1 MEGKMSSLVT
11 AADANKVIEQQLDVH
26 LAEIESETGG
36 DGLAFNGPLFDGM
49 EDFVRDA
56 VEKRKTE
63 TQKDK
68 ISVLLETGGGSID
81 VAQRVADTLRHHYK
95 VLDFIVPNFAM
106 SAGTVLVMSGD
117 AIWMDYYSV
126 LGPIDPQVRNKDGRW
141 VPALGYLHKYRELM
155 EKAKTKKGLNTAELA
170 YLLNRFDPADLYS
183 YEQARDLSEKLL
195 KQWLAKYKFKD
206 WNETETRKKKV
217 TQAMKEKRAREIND
231 ILNDTERWSSHSRPI
246 SMEVLT
252 KDVKLKIED
261 FGDKS
266 KAKLNNAIRCYH
278 QLLRDYMGR
287 TRKIF
292 AVHAIGNYKAI
303 EGG

>member
-1 MEGKMSSLVT
+1 
-11 AADANKVIEQQLDVH
+11 
-26 LAEIESETGG
+26 
-36 DGLAFNGPLFDGM
+36 
-49 EDFVRDA
+49 
-56 VEKRKTE
+56 
-63 TQKDK
+63 
-68 ISVLLETGGGSID
+68 
-81 VAQRVADTLRHHYK
+81 
-95 VLDFIVPNFAM
+95 
-106 SAGTVLVMSGD
+106 
-117 AIWMDYYSV
+117 MD
-126 LGPIDPQVRNKDGRW
+126 
-141 VPALGYLHKYRELM
+141 
-155 EKAKTKKGLNTAELA
+155 KAKIKKGLNTAALA

-217 TQAMKEKRAREIND
+217 TQTMKEKRAREIND

-266 KAKLNNAIRCYH
+266 KTKLNSAIRCYH

-292 AVHAIGNYKAI
+292 AVHVIGNYKAI